1 MKSLP
6 KEERGLQAA
15 LKTAELPTGYRFSL
29 ALQAAIGRKA
39 PIRCCVSCG
48 SRVTNRN
55 LGGNHGRSALSS
67 DLWCLQCAD
76 YPRQLVLNF
85 GRSA

>member
-1 MKSLP
+1 MNGP
-6 KEERGLQAA
+6 KERGGLPTA
-15 LKTAELPTGYRFSL
+15 LKIAKLPTPYRIWVFP
-29 ALQAAIGRKA
+29 QVFGRRRTA
-39 PIRCCVSCG
+39 TRQCVSCG